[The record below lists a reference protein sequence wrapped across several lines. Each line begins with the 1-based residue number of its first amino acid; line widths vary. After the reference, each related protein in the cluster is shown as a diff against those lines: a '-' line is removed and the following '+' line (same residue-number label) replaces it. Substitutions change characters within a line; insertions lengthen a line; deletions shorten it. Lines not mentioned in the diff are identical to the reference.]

1 MAEMVGFEPTIIGSK
16 PIAVSSWPHLCIKRE
31 ARKPPDESDNLGYQ
45 IDVPEGLVLG
55 AYVGQSLSAE
65 RMNSRLVTDIQSV
78 VAVDLSLRNLEDCM
92 VLDVL
97 VALLS
102 NGAVNQNACILREV
116 VCDVGNLAA
125 LGDLVVVSNVDLGTL
140 LQVISCE
147 GDGLLCS
154 INSEGLALNR
164 GVSNNSVLSTLLAI
178 AFNQPDALNLIDR
191 NAYRNLVQHRS
202 AVGVQLNALEVRNK
216 NLVILRCLF
225 NVGTSLSSQQTSYEE
240 CVVPSNRCSLVTV
253 ERSEQHAHLTGNIA
267 GINGVLQ
274 RTILNLVAQC
284 VQLTGGDVVDRRQI
298 EGLQQEILHIHSV
311 SLPFFSLS

>member
-1 MAEMVGFEPTIIGSK
+1 MATP
-16 PIAVSSWPHLCIKRE
+16 LYKRE

-154 INSEGLALNR
+154 VYCEGLALNR
-164 GVSNNSVLSTLLAI
+164 GTATTV
-178 AFNQPDALNLIDR
+178 
-191 NAYRNLVQHRS
+191 YS
-202 AVGVQLNALEVRNK
+202 AP
-216 NLVILRCLF
+216 C
-225 NVGTSLSSQQTSYEE
+225 
-240 CVVPSNRCSLVTV
+240 VPSLATSQMR
-253 ERSEQHAHLTGNIA
+253 LTSA
-267 GINGVLQ
+267 PS
-274 RTILNLVAQC
+274 TP
-284 VQLTGGDVVDRRQI
+284 TGT
-298 EGLQQEILHIHSV
+298 
-311 SLPFFSLS
+311 

>member
-1 MAEMVGFEPTIIGSK
+1 MAEMVGFEPTSESVTSLGGVKFRSLT
-16 PIAVSSWPHLCIKRE
+16 AWPHLCIKRE

-102 NGAVNQNACILREV
+102 NSAVNQNACILRKI

-125 LGDLVVVSNVDLGTL
+125 LGDLVVISNVDLGTL

-164 GVSNNSVLSTLLAI
+164 GVSNNSVLSTLRAI
-178 AFNQPDALNLIDR
+178 ACNQPDALNLSTL
-191 NAYRNLVQHRS
+191 NAYRNVGQLS
-202 AVGVQLNALEVRNK
+202 GGVGVQLNALKVRNLI
-216 NLVILRCLF
+216 LVVLRCLF
-225 NVGTSLSSQQTSYEE
+225 NVSTSLSSMPILPVTSLESTVFSREPSLIWSHSAYSSP
-240 CVVPSNRCSLVTV
+240 VVMS
-253 ERSEQHAHLTGNIA
+253 
-267 GINGVLQ
+267 
-274 RTILNLVAQC
+274 
-284 VQLTGGDVVDRRQI
+284 
-298 EGLQQEILHIHSV
+298 
-311 SLPFFSLS
+311 